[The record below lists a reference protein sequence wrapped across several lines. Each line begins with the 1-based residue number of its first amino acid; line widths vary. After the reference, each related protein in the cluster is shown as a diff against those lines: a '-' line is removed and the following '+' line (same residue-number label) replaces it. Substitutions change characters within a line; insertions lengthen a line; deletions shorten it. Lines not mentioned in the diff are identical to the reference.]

1 MNGGTVSHPGVNGP
15 RVGRRRLLTLP
26 ALVIP
31 ALVLPAACARGSAA
45 ADGTAR
51 VIPVA
56 DRRPAPPLS
65 GRTLTGTA
73 LSVAAWAGSPVVVNI
88 WGSWCPPCRDEAPA
102 LTVAA
107 RQLRAKGVRFVGL
120 DIDESGGTA
129 AALAYYATYGVPYPS
144 LVDTD
149 KSLQLGFAGIVPVSA
164 PPSTIVLDA
173 RHRVAASVTGSI
185 GTASALVKLVADAT
199 GGPA

>member
-1 MNGGTVSHPGVNGP
+1 MNGRTVGGTAVD
-15 RVGRRRLLTLP
+15 RRRLLTLS
-26 ALVIP
+26 ALVVP
-31 ALVLPAACARGSAA
+31 ALVLPAACSRGSAA
-45 ADGTAR
+45 DDGTAR

-56 DRRPAPPLS
+56 DRRAAPPLS

-102 LTVAA
+102 LTEAA
-107 RQLRAKGVRFVGL
+107 RQLMAKGVRFVGL

-129 AALAYYATYGVPYPS
+129 AALAYYETYGVNYPS
-144 LVDTD
+144 LVDDD

-173 RHRVAASVTGSI
+173 RHRVAAAVTGSI
-185 GTASALVKLVADAT
+185 GTASALVELVDDAT
-199 GGPA
+199 VGPA